1 MLNGEPQAHDNKH
14 SSVFNEYILQDRY
27 ICDNC
32 FTKTHEIITDYDP
45 TNLKKSLRG
54 ILDASVERT
63 NAETIHHWSY
73 AISEGVSTVCSE
85 CGGQEAVEW
94 RVDDLSKQS
103 RIGKTRS
110 LFRRLTEIEDVRV
123 GYSELFEA

>member
-1 MLNGEPQAHDNKH
+1 M
-14 SSVFNEYILQDRY
+14 
-27 ICDNC
+27 
-32 FTKTHEIITDYDP
+32 
-45 TNLKKSLRG
+45 
-54 ILDASVERT
+54 
-63 NAETIHHWSY
+63 
-73 AISEGVSTVCSE
+73 STVCSE

-123 GYSELFEA
+123 GYSELFEAVKKRVRDPANQGKKQRKVFGDAVDSVANRVRDPDSESTETLA